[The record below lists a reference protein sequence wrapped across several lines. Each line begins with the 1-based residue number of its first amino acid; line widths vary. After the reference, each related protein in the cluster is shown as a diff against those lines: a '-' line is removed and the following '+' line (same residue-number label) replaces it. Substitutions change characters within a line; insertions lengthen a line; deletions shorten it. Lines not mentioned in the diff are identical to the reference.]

1 MRYEISVN
9 KAQTHT
15 LTLGFIIASKPEEEG
30 VKTEDVVVTESFDDD
45 DDEDMEVSESAQGR
59 CPLNIPL

>member
-1 MRYEISVN
+1 M
-9 KAQTHT
+9 
-15 LTLGFIIASKPEEEG
+15 
-30 VKTEDVVVTESFDDD
+30 KTEDVVVTESFDDD